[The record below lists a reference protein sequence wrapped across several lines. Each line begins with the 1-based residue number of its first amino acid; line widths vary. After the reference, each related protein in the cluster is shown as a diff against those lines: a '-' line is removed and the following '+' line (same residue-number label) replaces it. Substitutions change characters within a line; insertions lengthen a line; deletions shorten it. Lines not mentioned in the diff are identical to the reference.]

1 MHWLIRPDAADA
13 FSDRGVRRALSG
25 YIEVAEDR
33 REANFRVARMVAVE
47 DELGEMQVEEL
58 WRLHSELMQRYRRL
72 RKSPEGGEA
81 PERSL
86 LHLKHA
92 IALKMLERCEFCER
106 RCRCNRRRGE
116 LGFCGTGAEAR
127 LSSEF
132 IHMGEEA
139 CMVPS
144 HTIFFTGC
152 NFYCVYCQNWT
163 ISRQVEKGTPV
174 TGGMLA
180 EMVERRRLG
189 DKSRNVNLVG
199 GDPTPSMHVALEM
212 LCHLRVNIP
221 VVWNSNMYMSEK
233 GMSLLEGAVD
243 VYLADFKYGSDE
255 CALELSRAERY
266 FEVVTRNLLAA
277 RVQGAELLIRHLV
290 LPGHVDCCTK
300 RVLEWVAENLGNS
313 ARLNIMPQYRPEFEA
328 YRHRGLTR
336 RVSKAEMREAMDYA
350 RELGLW
356 NLEGW

>member
-1 MHWLIRPDAADA
+1 MTA
-13 FSDRGVRRALSG
+13 FQDRGVRRALPN

-33 REANFRVARMVAVE
+33 RDACFRVARMVEAE
-47 DELGEMQVEEL
+47 FGDESTEEL
-58 WRLHSELMQRYRRL
+58 WRLHSELMREYRRL
-72 RKSPEGGEA
+72 RRSTSRVDTEKA

-86 LHLKHA
+86 MHLKHA
-92 IALKMLERCEFCER
+92 IAMRVLERCELCER
-106 RCRCNRRRGE
+106 RCGCNRRAGE
-116 LGFCGTGAEAR
+116 VGFCGVGAEAR

-132 IHMGEEA
+132 IHLGEEA
-139 CMVPS
+139 CLVPS
-144 HTIFFTGC
+144 HTLFFTGC

-163 ISRQVEKGTPV
+163 IYRRVEKGVPV
-174 TGGMLA
+174 TGRMLA
-180 EMVERRRLG
+180 EMVERRRVG
-189 DKSRNVNLVG
+189 EKSRNVNLVG
-199 GDPTPSMHVALEM
+199 GSPTPSMHAALEM

-233 GMSLLEGAVD
+233 GMCLLEGAVD

-255 CALELSRAERY
+255 CAMELSKVERY

-277 RVQGAELLIRHLV
+277 KVQGAELLIRHLV

-300 RVLEWVAENLGNS
+300 RVLEWVAEELGDS

-328 YRHRGLTR
+328 YRHRGLSR
-336 RVSKAEMREAMDYA
+336 RVSRSEMQEALEYA

-356 NLEGW
+356 NLEG